1 MLLVQDW
8 LKTVYSETSSSK
20 LNKHYKNWAKLYDK
34 DMSSWG
40 YAYPSQ
46 LKEILS
52 NQINL
57 KKKIKILDAGCG
69 TGYVAEVLNK
79 LKYNNITGI
88 DFSEE
93 MIAIA
98 RSKKIYSRLI
108 CQSLNE
114 NIKLRSKQFELIIC
128 TGVLTSGHV
137 GPRALKELIR
147 LIKKKGLFICSIAES
162 VYKKNG
168 FEKEIK
174 NLKNLVSIKSISK
187 AFVALPNNKNSAKS
201 RMYILEKLT

>member
-1 MLLVQDW
+1 MKDW

-20 LNKHYKNWAKLYDK
+20 LNKHYKNWANLYDT

-40 YAYPSQ
+40 YAYPLQ
-46 LKEILS
+46 LNKILT
-52 NQINL
+52 NKLKL
-57 KKKIKILDAGCG
+57 KKTIKILDAGCG
-69 TGYVAEVLNK
+69 TGYVAEVLSK
-79 LKYNNITGI
+79 LNYKNITGI

-93 MIAIA
+93 MLAIA
-98 RSKKIYSRLI
+98 RSKKIYKKLI

-114 NIKLRSKQFELIIC
+114 KIELRSKQFELIIC

-137 GPRALKELIR
+137 GPSALHELVRI
-147 LIKKKGLFICSIAES
+147 LKPQGFFICSIAES

-201 RMYILEKLT
+201 RMYILEKLN

>member
-1 MLLVQDW
+1 MKDW

-20 LNKHYKNWAKLYDK
+20 LNKHYKNWANLYDT

-40 YAYPSQ
+40 YAYPLQ
-46 LKEILS
+46 LNKILT
-52 NQINL
+52 NKLKL
-57 KKKIKILDAGCG
+57 KKTIKILDAGCG

-79 LKYNNITGI
+79 LNYKNITGI

-93 MIAIA
+93 MLAIA
-98 RSKKIYSRLI
+98 RSKKIYKKLM

-114 NIKLRSKQFELIIC
+114 KIELRSKQFELIIC

-137 GPRALKELIR
+137 GPSAMHELVRILKPQ
-147 LIKKKGLFICSIAES
+147 GFFICSIAES

-201 RMYILEKLT
+201 RMYILEKLD

>member
-1 MLLVQDW
+1 MKDW
-8 LKTVYSETSSSK
+8 LKTVYSETNSSR
-20 LNKHYKNWAKLYDK
+20 LNKHYKNWANLYDT

-40 YAYPSQ
+40 YAYPLQ
-46 LKEILS
+46 LNKILT
-52 NQINL
+52 NKLKL
-57 KKKIKILDAGCG
+57 KKTIKILDAGCG
-69 TGYVAEVLNK
+69 TGYVAEVLSK
-79 LKYNNITGI
+79 LNYKNITGI

-93 MIAIA
+93 MLAIA
-98 RSKKIYSRLI
+98 RSKKIYKKLI

-114 NIKLRSKQFELIIC
+114 KIELRSKQFELIIC

-137 GPRALKELIR
+137 GPSAINELVRLLKPQ
-147 LIKKKGLFICSIAES
+147 GFFVCSIAES

-201 RMYILEKLT
+201 RMYILEKLS

>member
-1 MLLVQDW
+1 MKDW

-20 LNKHYKNWAKLYDK
+20 LNKHYKNWANLYDT

-40 YAYPSQ
+40 YAYPLQ
-46 LKEILS
+46 LNKILT
-52 NQINL
+52 NKLKL
-57 KKKIKILDAGCG
+57 KKTIKILDAGCG
-69 TGYVAEVLNK
+69 TGYVAEVLSK
-79 LKYNNITGI
+79 LNYKNITGI

-93 MIAIA
+93 MLAIA
-98 RSKKIYSRLI
+98 RSKKIYKKLM

-114 NIKLRSKQFELIIC
+114 KIELRSKQFELIIC

-137 GPRALKELIR
+137 GPSAINELVRLLKPQ
-147 LIKKKGLFICSIAES
+147 GFFVCSIAES

-201 RMYILEKLT
+201 RMYILEKLN

>member
-1 MLLVQDW
+1 MKDW

-20 LNKHYKNWAKLYDK
+20 LNKHYKNWANLYDT

-40 YAYPSQ
+40 YAYPLQ
-46 LKEILS
+46 LNKILT
-52 NQINL
+52 NKLKL
-57 KKKIKILDAGCG
+57 KKTIKILDAGCG

-79 LKYNNITGI
+79 LNYKNITGI

-93 MIAIA
+93 MLAIA
-98 RSKKIYSRLI
+98 RSKKIYKKLI

-114 NIKLRSKQFELIIC
+114 KIELRSKQFELIIC

-137 GPRALKELIR
+137 GPSAMHELVRILKPQ
-147 LIKKKGLFICSIAES
+147 GFFICSIAES

-201 RMYILEKLT
+201 RMYILEKLN

>member
-1 MLLVQDW
+1 MKDW

-20 LNKHYKNWAKLYDK
+20 LNKHYKNWANLYDT

-40 YAYPSQ
+40 YAYPLQ
-46 LKEILS
+46 LNKILT
-52 NQINL
+52 NKLRL
-57 KKKIKILDAGCG
+57 KKTIKILDAGCG
-69 TGYVAEVLNK
+69 TGYVAEVLSK
-79 LKYNNITGI
+79 LNYKNITGI

-93 MIAIA
+93 MLAIA
-98 RSKKIYSRLI
+98 RSKKIYKKLM

-114 NIKLRSKQFELIIC
+114 KIELRSKQFELIIC

-137 GPRALKELIR
+137 GPSALHELVRI
-147 LIKKKGLFICSIAES
+147 LKPQGFFICSIAES

-201 RMYILEKLT
+201 RMYILEKLK

>member
-1 MLLVQDW
+1 MKDW

-20 LNKHYKNWAKLYDK
+20 LNKHYKNWANLYDT

-40 YAYPSQ
+40 YAYPLQ
-46 LKEILS
+46 LNKILT
-52 NQINL
+52 NKLRL
-57 KKKIKILDAGCG
+57 KKTIKILDAGCG

-79 LKYNNITGI
+79 LNYKNITGI
-88 DFSEE
+88 DFSKE
-93 MIAIA
+93 MLTIA
-98 RSKKIYSRLI
+98 RSKKIYKKLI

-114 NIKLRSKQFELIIC
+114 KIELRSKQFELIIC

-137 GPRALKELIR
+137 GPSAMYELVR
-147 LIKKKGLFICSIAES
+147 LVKPQGFFICSIAES

-201 RMYILEKLT
+201 RMYILEKLN

>member
-1 MLLVQDW
+1 MKDW

-20 LNKHYKNWAKLYDK
+20 LNKHYKNWANFYDT

-40 YAYPSQ
+40 YAYPLQ
-46 LKEILS
+46 LKKILT
-52 NQINL
+52 NKLRL
-57 KKKIKILDAGCG
+57 KKTIKILDAGCG
-69 TGYVAEVLNK
+69 TGYVAEVLSK
-79 LKYNNITGI
+79 LNYKNITGI

-93 MIAIA
+93 MLTIA
-98 RSKKIYSRLI
+98 RSKKIYKKLM

-114 NIKLRSKQFELIIC
+114 KIELRSKQFELIIC

-137 GPRALKELIR
+137 GPSALHELVRI
-147 LIKKKGLFICSIAES
+147 LKPQGFFICSIAES

-201 RMYILEKLT
+201 RMYILEKLN

>member
-1 MLLVQDW
+1 MKDW

-20 LNKHYKNWAKLYDK
+20 LNKHYKNWANLYDT

-40 YAYPSQ
+40 YAYPLQ
-46 LKEILS
+46 LNKILT
-52 NQINL
+52 NKLKL
-57 KKKIKILDAGCG
+57 KKTIKILDAGCG

-79 LKYNNITGI
+79 LNYKNITGI

-93 MIAIA
+93 MLTIA
-98 RSKKIYSRLI
+98 RSKKIYKKLM

-114 NIKLRSKQFELIIC
+114 TIELRSKQFELIIC

-137 GPRALKELIR
+137 GPSALHELVRI
-147 LIKKKGLFICSIAES
+147 LKPQGFFICSIAES

-201 RMYILEKLT
+201 RMYILEKLN

>member
-1 MLLVQDW
+1 MKDW

-20 LNKHYKNWAKLYDK
+20 LNKHYKNWANLYDI

-40 YAYPSQ
+40 YAYPLQ
-46 LKEILS
+46 LNKILT
-52 NQINL
+52 NKLRL
-57 KKKIKILDAGCG
+57 KKTIKILDAGCG
-69 TGYVAEVLNK
+69 TGYVAEVLSK
-79 LKYNNITGI
+79 LNYKNITGI

-93 MIAIA
+93 MLTIA
-98 RSKKIYSRLI
+98 RSKKIYKKLM

-114 NIKLRSKQFELIIC
+114 KIELRSKQFELIIC

-137 GPRALKELIR
+137 GPSAMHELFRLLKPQ
-147 LIKKKGLFICSIAES
+147 GFFICSIAES
-162 VYKKNG
+162 IYRKNG

-174 NLKNLVSIKSISK
+174 NLKNLVSIESISK

-201 RMYILEKLT
+201 RMYILEKLN

>member
-1 MLLVQDW
+1 MKDW

-20 LNKHYKNWAKLYDK
+20 LNKHYKNWANLYDI

-40 YAYPSQ
+40 YAYPLQ
-46 LKEILS
+46 LNKILT
-52 NQINL
+52 NKLKL
-57 KKKIKILDAGCG
+57 KKTIKILDAGCG

-79 LKYNNITGI
+79 LNYKNITGI
-88 DFSEE
+88 DFSKE
-93 MIAIA
+93 MLSIA
-98 RSKKIYSRLI
+98 RSKKIYKKLI

-114 NIKLRSKQFELIIC
+114 KIELRSKQFELIIC

-137 GPRALKELIR
+137 GPSAINELVRLLKPQ
-147 LIKKKGLFICSIAES
+147 GFFVCSIAES

-201 RMYILEKLT
+201 RMYILEKLN

>member
-1 MLLVQDW
+1 MKDW

-20 LNKHYKNWAKLYDK
+20 LNKHYKNWANLYDT

-40 YAYPSQ
+40 YAYPLQ
-46 LKEILS
+46 LNKILT
-52 NQINL
+52 NKLRL
-57 KKKIKILDAGCG
+57 KKTIKILDAGCG

-79 LKYNNITGI
+79 LNYKNIIGI

-93 MIAIA
+93 MLAIA
-98 RSKKIYSRLI
+98 RSKKIYKKLI

-114 NIKLRSKQFELIIC
+114 KIELRSKQFELIIC

-137 GPRALKELIR
+137 GPSALNELVR
-147 LIKKKGLFICSIAES
+147 LLKPQGFLVCSIAES

-201 RMYILEKLT
+201 RMYILEKLN

>member
-1 MLLVQDW
+1 MKDW

-20 LNKHYKNWAKLYDK
+20 LNKHYKNWANLYDT

-40 YAYPSQ
+40 YAYPLQ
-46 LKEILS
+46 LNKILT
-52 NQINL
+52 NKLRL
-57 KKKIKILDAGCG
+57 KKTIKILDAGCG
-69 TGYVAEVLNK
+69 TGYVAEVLSK
-79 LKYNNITGI
+79 LNYKNITGI

-93 MIAIA
+93 MLTIA
-98 RSKKIYSRLI
+98 RSKKIYKKLM

-114 NIKLRSKQFELIIC
+114 KIELRSKQFELIIC

-137 GPRALKELIR
+137 GPSALHELVRI
-147 LIKKKGLFICSIAES
+147 LKPQGFFICSIAES

-201 RMYILEKLT
+201 RMYILEKLN

>member
-1 MLLVQDW
+1 MKDW

-20 LNKHYKNWAKLYDK
+20 LNKHYKNWANLYDT

-40 YAYPSQ
+40 YAYPLQ
-46 LKEILS
+46 LNKILT
-52 NQINL
+52 NKLKL
-57 KKKIKILDAGCG
+57 KKTIKILDAGCG
-69 TGYVAEVLNK
+69 TGYVAEVLSK
-79 LKYNNITGI
+79 LNYKNITGI

-93 MIAIA
+93 MLTIA
-98 RSKKIYSRLI
+98 RSKKIYKKLM

-114 NIKLRSKQFELIIC
+114 KIELRSKQFELIIC

-137 GPRALKELIR
+137 GPSALHELIR
-147 LIKKKGLFICSIAES
+147 ILKPQGFFICSIAES

-201 RMYILEKLT
+201 RMYILEKLN

>member
-1 MLLVQDW
+1 MKDW

-20 LNKHYKNWAKLYDK
+20 LNKHYKNWANLYDT

-40 YAYPSQ
+40 YAYPLQ
-46 LKEILS
+46 LNKILT
-52 NQINL
+52 NKLKL
-57 KKKIKILDAGCG
+57 KKTIKILDAGCG
-69 TGYVAEVLNK
+69 TGYVAEVLSK
-79 LKYNNITGI
+79 LNYKNITGI

-93 MIAIA
+93 MLTIA
-98 RSKKIYSRLI
+98 RSKKIYKKLM

-114 NIKLRSKQFELIIC
+114 KIDLRSKQFELIIC

-137 GPRALKELIR
+137 GPSALHELIR
-147 LIKKKGLFICSIAES
+147 ILKPQGFFICSIAES

-174 NLKNLVSIKSISK
+174 NLKTLVSIKSISK

-201 RMYILEKLT
+201 RMYILEKLN

>member
-1 MLLVQDW
+1 MNDW
-8 LKTVYSETSSSK
+8 LKIVYNETSSSK
-20 LNKHYKNWAKLYDK
+20 LNKHYKNWANLYDT

-40 YAYPSQ
+40 YAYPLQ
-46 LKEILS
+46 LNKILT
-52 NQINL
+52 NKLRL
-57 KKKIKILDAGCG
+57 KKTIKILDAGCG

-79 LKYNNITGI
+79 LNYKNITGI

-93 MIAIA
+93 MLAIA
-98 RSKKIYSRLI
+98 RSKKIYKKLI

-114 NIKLRSKQFELIIC
+114 KIELRSKQFELIIC

-137 GPRALKELIR
+137 GPSAINELVRLLKPQ
-147 LIKKKGLFICSIAES
+147 GFFVCSIAES

-168 FEKEIK
+168 FEKAIK
-174 NLKNLVSIKSISK
+174 NLKDLVSIKSISK

-201 RMYILEKLT
+201 RMYILEKLN

>member
-1 MLLVQDW
+1 MKDW

-20 LNKHYKNWAKLYDK
+20 LNKHYKNWANLYDT

-40 YAYPSQ
+40 YAYPLQ
-46 LKEILS
+46 LKKILT
-52 NQINL
+52 NKLRL
-57 KKKIKILDAGCG
+57 KKTIKILDAGCG
-69 TGYVAEVLNK
+69 TGYVAEVLSK
-79 LKYNNITGI
+79 LNYKNITGI

-93 MIAIA
+93 MLTIA
-98 RSKKIYSRLI
+98 RSKKIYKKLM

-114 NIKLRSKQFELIIC
+114 KIELRSKQFELIIC

-137 GPRALKELIR
+137 GPSAINELVRLLKPQ
-147 LIKKKGLFICSIAES
+147 GFFICSIAES
-162 VYKKNG
+162 IYRKNG

-201 RMYILEKLT
+201 RMYILRKLN

>member
-1 MLLVQDW
+1 MKDW

-20 LNKHYKNWAKLYDK
+20 LNKHYKNWANLYDT

-40 YAYPSQ
+40 YAYPLQ
-46 LKEILS
+46 LNKILT
-52 NQINL
+52 NKLRL
-57 KKKIKILDAGCG
+57 KKTIKILDAGCG

-79 LKYNNITGI
+79 LNYKNITGI

-93 MIAIA
+93 MLAIA
-98 RSKKIYSRLI
+98 RSKKIYKKLM

-114 NIKLRSKQFELIIC
+114 KIELRSKQFELIIC

-137 GPRALKELIR
+137 GPSAMHELVRLLKPQ
-147 LIKKKGLFICSIAES
+147 GFFICSIAES

-201 RMYILEKLT
+201 RMYILEKLS

>member
-1 MLLVQDW
+1 MKDW

-20 LNKHYKNWAKLYDK
+20 LNKHYKNWANLYDT

-40 YAYPSQ
+40 YAYPLQ
-46 LKEILS
+46 LNKILT
-52 NQINL
+52 NKLKL
-57 KKKIKILDAGCG
+57 KKTIKILDAGCG
-69 TGYVAEVLNK
+69 TGYVAEVLSK
-79 LKYNNITGI
+79 LNYKNITGI

-93 MIAIA
+93 MLAIA
-98 RSKKIYSRLI
+98 RSKKIYKKLMY
-108 CQSLNE
+108 QSLNE
-114 NIKLRSKQFELIIC
+114 KIELRSKQFELIVC

-137 GPRALKELIR
+137 GPSAMHELVRILKPQ
-147 LIKKKGLFICSIAES
+147 GFFICSIAES

-201 RMYILEKLT
+201 RMYILEKLN

>member
-1 MLLVQDW
+1 MKDW

-20 LNKHYKNWAKLYDK
+20 LNKHYKNWANLYDT

-40 YAYPSQ
+40 YAYPLQ
-46 LKEILS
+46 LNKILT
-52 NQINL
+52 NKLRL
-57 KKKIKILDAGCG
+57 KKTIKILDAGCG

-79 LKYNNITGI
+79 LNYKNITGI

-93 MIAIA
+93 MLAIA
-98 RSKKIYSRLI
+98 RSKKIYKKLI

-114 NIKLRSKQFELIIC
+114 KIELRSKQFELIIC

-137 GPRALKELIR
+137 GPSALNELIR
-147 LIKKKGLFICSIAES
+147 LLKPQGFFICSIAES

-174 NLKNLVSIKSISK
+174 NLENFVSIKSISK

-201 RMYILEKLT
+201 RMYILEKLN

>member
-1 MLLVQDW
+1 MKDW
-8 LKTVYSETSSSK
+8 LKTVYSETSSSN
-20 LNKHYKNWAKLYDK
+20 LNKHYKNWANLYDT

-40 YAYPSQ
+40 YAYPLQ
-46 LKEILS
+46 LNKILT
-52 NQINL
+52 NKLKL
-57 KKKIKILDAGCG
+57 KKTIKILDAGCG
-69 TGYVAEVLNK
+69 TGYVAEVLSK
-79 LKYNNITGI
+79 LNYKNITGI

-93 MIAIA
+93 MLAIA
-98 RSKKIYSRLI
+98 RSKKIYKKLM

-114 NIKLRSKQFELIIC
+114 TIELRSKQFELIIC

-137 GPRALKELIR
+137 GPSAINELVRLLKPQ
-147 LIKKKGLFICSIAES
+147 GFFVCSIAES

-174 NLKNLVSIKSISK
+174 NLKDLVSIKSISK

-201 RMYILEKLT
+201 RMYILEKLN

>member
-1 MLLVQDW
+1 MKDW

-20 LNKHYKNWAKLYDK
+20 LNKHYKNWANLYDT

-40 YAYPSQ
+40 YAYPLQ
-46 LKEILS
+46 LNKILT
-52 NQINL
+52 NKLRL
-57 KKKIKILDAGCG
+57 KKTIKILDAGCG
-69 TGYVAEVLNK
+69 TGYVAEGLSKLNYK
-79 LKYNNITGI
+79 NITGI

-93 MIAIA
+93 MLTIA
-98 RSKKIYSRLI
+98 RSKKIYKKLM

-114 NIKLRSKQFELIIC
+114 KIELRSKQFELIIC

-137 GPRALKELIR
+137 GPSALHELVRI
-147 LIKKKGLFICSIAES
+147 LKPQGFFICSIAES

-201 RMYILEKLT
+201 RMYILEKLN

>member
-1 MLLVQDW
+1 MKDW

-20 LNKHYKNWAKLYDK
+20 LNKHYKNWANLYDT

-40 YAYPSQ
+40 YAYPLQ
-46 LKEILS
+46 LNKILT
-52 NQINL
+52 NKLKL
-57 KKKIKILDAGCG
+57 KKTIKILDAGCG

-79 LKYNNITGI
+79 LNYKNITGI

-93 MIAIA
+93 MLAIA
-98 RSKKIYSRLI
+98 RSKKIYKKLM

-114 NIKLRSKQFELIIC
+114 KIELRSKQFELIIC

-137 GPRALKELIR
+137 GPSAMHELVRILKPQ
-147 LIKKKGLFICSIAES
+147 GFFICSIAES

-201 RMYILEKLT
+201 RMYILEKLN

>member
-1 MLLVQDW
+1 MKDW

-20 LNKHYKNWAKLYDK
+20 LNKHYKNWANLYDA

-40 YAYPSQ
+40 YAYPLQ
-46 LKEILS
+46 LNKILT
-52 NQINL
+52 NKLRL
-57 KKKIKILDAGCG
+57 KKTNKILDAGCG
-69 TGYVAEVLNK
+69 TGYVAEVLSK
-79 LKYNNITGI
+79 LNYKNITGI

-93 MIAIA
+93 MLTIA
-98 RSKKIYSRLI
+98 RSKKIYKKLM

-114 NIKLRSKQFELIIC
+114 KIELRSKQFELIIC

-137 GPRALKELIR
+137 GPSALHELVRI
-147 LIKKKGLFICSIAES
+147 LKPQGFFICSIAES

-201 RMYILEKLT
+201 RMYILEKLN

>member
-1 MLLVQDW
+1 MKDW

-20 LNKHYKNWAKLYDK
+20 LNKHYKNWANLYDI

-40 YAYPSQ
+40 YAYPLQ
-46 LKEILS
+46 LNKILT
-52 NQINL
+52 NKLRL
-57 KKKIKILDAGCG
+57 KKTIKILDAGCG

-79 LKYNNITGI
+79 LNYKNITGI
-88 DFSEE
+88 DFSKE
-93 MIAIA
+93 MLSIA
-98 RSKKIYSRLI
+98 RSKKIYKKLI

-114 NIKLRSKQFELIIC
+114 KIELRSKQFELIIC

-137 GPRALKELIR
+137 GPSAINELVRLLKPQ
-147 LIKKKGLFICSIAES
+147 GFFVCSIAES

-201 RMYILEKLT
+201 RMYILEKLN

>member
-1 MLLVQDW
+1 MKDW

-20 LNKHYKNWAKLYDK
+20 LNKHYKNWANLYDT

-40 YAYPSQ
+40 YAYPLQ
-46 LKEILS
+46 LNKILT
-52 NQINL
+52 NKLKL
-57 KKKIKILDAGCG
+57 KKTIKILDAGCG

-79 LKYNNITGI
+79 LNYKNITGI
-88 DFSEE
+88 DFSKE
-93 MIAIA
+93 MLSIA
-98 RSKKIYSRLI
+98 RSKKIYKKLM

-114 NIKLRSKQFELIIC
+114 KIELRSKQFELIIC

-137 GPRALKELIR
+137 GPSAMHELVRLLKPRGFL
-147 LIKKKGLFICSIAES
+147 ICSIAES

-201 RMYILEKLT
+201 RMYILEKLN

>member
-1 MLLVQDW
+1 MKDW

-20 LNKHYKNWAKLYDK
+20 LNKHYKNWANLYDT

-40 YAYPSQ
+40 YAYPLQ
-46 LKEILS
+46 LNKILK
-52 NQINL
+52 NKLKL
-57 KKKIKILDAGCG
+57 KKTIKILDAGCG
-69 TGYVAEVLNK
+69 TGYVAEVLSK
-79 LKYNNITGI
+79 LNYKNIIGI

-93 MIAIA
+93 MLAIA
-98 RSKKIYSRLI
+98 RSKKIYKKLM

-114 NIKLRSKQFELIIC
+114 TIELRSKQFELIIC

-137 GPRALKELIR
+137 GPSAINELVRLLKPQ
-147 LIKKKGLFICSIAES
+147 GFFVCSIAES

-201 RMYILEKLT
+201 RMYILEKLN

>member
-1 MLLVQDW
+1 MKDW

-20 LNKHYKNWAKLYDK
+20 LNKHYKNWADLYDT

-40 YAYPSQ
+40 YAYPLQ
-46 LKEILS
+46 LNKILT
-52 NQINL
+52 NKLKL
-57 KKKIKILDAGCG
+57 KKTIKILDAGCG
-69 TGYVAEVLNK
+69 TGYVAEVLGNLNYK
-79 LKYNNITGI
+79 NITGI

-93 MIAIA
+93 MLAIA
-98 RSKKIYSRLI
+98 RSKKIYKKLM

-114 NIKLRSKQFELIIC
+114 KIELRSKQFELIIC

-137 GPRALKELIR
+137 GPSAMHELVRILKPQ
-147 LIKKKGLFICSIAES
+147 GFFICSIAES

-201 RMYILEKLT
+201 RMYILEKLN

>member
-1 MLLVQDW
+1 MKDW

-20 LNKHYKNWAKLYDK
+20 LNKHYKNWANLYDI

-40 YAYPSQ
+40 YAYPLQ
-46 LKEILS
+46 LNKILT
-52 NQINL
+52 NKLRL
-57 KKKIKILDAGCG
+57 KKTIKILDAGCG

-79 LKYNNITGI
+79 LNYKNITGI

-93 MIAIA
+93 MLSIA
-98 RSKKIYSRLI
+98 RSKKIYKKLI

-114 NIKLRSKQFELIIC
+114 KIELRSKQFELIIC

-137 GPRALKELIR
+137 GPSAINELVRLLKPQ
-147 LIKKKGLFICSIAES
+147 GFFVCSIAES

-201 RMYILEKLT
+201 RMYILEKLN

>member
-1 MLLVQDW
+1 MKDW

-20 LNKHYKNWAKLYDK
+20 LNKHYKNWANLYDT

-40 YAYPSQ
+40 YAYPLQ
-46 LKEILS
+46 LNKILT
-52 NQINL
+52 NKLKL
-57 KKKIKILDAGCG
+57 KKTIKILDAGCG
-69 TGYVAEVLNK
+69 TGYVAEVLSK
-79 LKYNNITGI
+79 LNYKNITGI

-93 MIAIA
+93 MLAIA
-98 RSKKIYSRLI
+98 RSKKIYKKLI

-114 NIKLRSKQFELIIC
+114 KIELRSKQFELIIC

-137 GPRALKELIR
+137 GPSAINELVRLLKPQ
-147 LIKKKGLFICSIAES
+147 GFFVCSIAES

-201 RMYILEKLT
+201 RMYILEKLN

>member
-1 MLLVQDW
+1 MKDW
-8 LKTVYSETSSSK
+8 LKTVYSETSASK
-20 LNKHYKNWAKLYDK
+20 LNKHYKNWANLYDK

-40 YAYPSQ
+40 YAYPLQ
-46 LKEILS
+46 LNKILT
-52 NQINL
+52 NKLRL
-57 KKKIKILDAGCG
+57 KKTIKILDAGCG

-79 LKYNNITGI
+79 LNYKNITGI

-93 MIAIA
+93 MLAIA
-98 RSKKIYSRLI
+98 RSKKIYKKLI

-114 NIKLRSKQFELIIC
+114 KIELRSKQFELIIC

-137 GPRALKELIR
+137 GPSAMHELVRLLKPQ
-147 LIKKKGLFICSIAES
+147 GFFICSIAES

-201 RMYILEKLT
+201 RMYILEKLN

>member
-1 MLLVQDW
+1 MKDW

-20 LNKHYKNWAKLYDK
+20 LNKHYKNWANLYDT

-40 YAYPSQ
+40 YAYPLQ
-46 LKEILS
+46 LNKILT
-52 NQINL
+52 NKLRL
-57 KKKIKILDAGCG
+57 KKTIKILDAGCG

-79 LKYNNITGI
+79 LNYKNITGI

-93 MIAIA
+93 MLAIA
-98 RSKKIYSRLI
+98 RSKKIYKKLI

-114 NIKLRSKQFELIIC
+114 KIELRSKQFELIIC

-137 GPRALKELIR
+137 GPSAINELVR
-147 LIKKKGLFICSIAES
+147 LLQPQGFFVCSIAES

-187 AFVALPNNKNSAKS
+187 AFIALPNNKNSAKS
-201 RMYILEKLT
+201 RMYILEKLS

>member
-1 MLLVQDW
+1 MKDW
-8 LKTVYSETSSSK
+8 LKTVYSETNSSK
-20 LNKHYKNWAKLYDK
+20 LNKHYKNWANLYDT

-40 YAYPSQ
+40 YAYPLQ
-46 LKEILS
+46 LNKILT
-52 NQINL
+52 NKLKL
-57 KKKIKILDAGCG
+57 KKTIKILDAGCG
-69 TGYVAEVLNK
+69 TGYVAEVLSK
-79 LKYNNITGI
+79 LNYKNITGI

-93 MIAIA
+93 MLAIA
-98 RSKKIYSRLI
+98 RSKKIYKKLM

-114 NIKLRSKQFELIIC
+114 MIELRSKQFELIIC

-137 GPRALKELIR
+137 GPSAINELVRLLKPQ
-147 LIKKKGLFICSIAES
+147 GFFVCSIAES

-201 RMYILEKLT
+201 RMYILEKLN

>member
-1 MLLVQDW
+1 MKDW

-20 LNKHYKNWAKLYDK
+20 LNKHYKNWANLYDT

-40 YAYPSQ
+40 YAYPLQ
-46 LKEILS
+46 LNKILT
-52 NQINL
+52 NKLRL
-57 KKKIKILDAGCG
+57 KKTIKILDAGCG
-69 TGYVAEVLNK
+69 TGYVAEVLSK
-79 LKYNNITGI
+79 LNYKNITGI

-93 MIAIA
+93 MLTIA
-98 RSKKIYSRLI
+98 RSKKIYKKLI

-114 NIKLRSKQFELIIC
+114 KIELRSKQFELIIC

-137 GPRALKELIR
+137 GPSAINELVRLLKPQ
-147 LIKKKGLFICSIAES
+147 GFFVCSIAES

-201 RMYILEKLT
+201 RMYILEKLN